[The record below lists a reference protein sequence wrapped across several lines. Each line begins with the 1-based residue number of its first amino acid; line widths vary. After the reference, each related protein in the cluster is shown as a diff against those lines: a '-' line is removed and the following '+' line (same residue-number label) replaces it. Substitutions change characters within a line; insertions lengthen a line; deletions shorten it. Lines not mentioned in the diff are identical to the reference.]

1 MRMRMDSLHYFN
13 EDSEQ
18 LDKIIVENAEKL
30 LQQQTKMKQLKKI
43 KQTIPKQREVI
54 FKLEKIFEKR

>member
-54 FKLEKIFEKR
+54 FKLQKIFEKR

>member
-1 MRMRMDSLHYFN
+1 MDSLHYFN
-13 EDSEQ
+13 EDYEQ

-30 LQQQTKMKQLKKI
+30 LQQQAKMKQLQKI